1 MKLELNFNYLNQF
14 PRFSLAHS
22 PMNRFKLLQLKSLIL
37 IFFIS
42 SAVAFAQNHQ
52 VATFNIRWDNPNDVG
67 NLWKDRLPHVVNLI
81 KFHQID
87 LIGVQEA
94 LQHQLT
100 QMSKSLDYE
109 YIGVGRDDGKDKGE
123 FSAILYNSKKYQLLD
138 QGTFWL
144 SPTPEKPSKGWDAAL
159 NRVSTFGK
167 FADQNGT
174 EFYVFNIHYDHI
186 GQQAREES
194 SKLVLRQIEKINAE
208 NLPVI
213 WMGDFNVTPDN
224 PAYTVITSQPQ
235 WNDARLVSTMSYGPA
250 GTFTG
255 FDWDKLPDGI
265 IDHIFV
271 SGPIQVIRHGILTDN
286 YGKKYPS
293 DHFPVMVEVEF

>member
-1 MKLELNFNYLNQF
+1 
-14 PRFSLAHS
+14 
-22 PMNRFKLLQLKSLIL
+22 MNRFKLLQLNSLIL

-42 SAVAFAQNHQ
+42 SSVAFAQNHQ

-67 NLWKDRLPHVVNLI
+67 NLWKDRLPHVINLI

-94 LQHQLT
+94 LKHQLT
-100 QMSKSLDYE
+100 QMSESLDYE

-167 FADQNGT
+167 FADQNGI
-174 EFYVFNIHYDHI
+174 EFYIFNIHYDHI

-235 WNDARLVSTMSYGPA
+235 WNDARLVAAMSYGPA

-255 FDWDKLPDGI
+255 FDWDQLPDGI

-271 SGPIQVIRHGILTDN
+271 SGRIQVIRHGILTDN

-293 DHFPVMVEVEF
+293 DHFPVMAEVEF